1 MTDLATPAHVPQSA
15 AAALV
20 GDPSS
25 FGRVGEDG
33 TVYVRTDS
41 GERAVGSYPGK
52 SNEEAL
58 AYFVRKFE
66 TLAAEVAL
74 TADRLRNGA
83 MLAEDGEEAIKKLR
97 QQVESINAVGNL
109 AALKIAVENIS
120 PLAAIR
126 REEEAVRKAAAAE
139 AKQAARAEAKI
150 LKEKL
155 VEEAEMICATDAWK
169 VVGDRLKVLLDE
181 WKKATR
187 LDKATDEALWK
198 RFSSARNAFDKRRR
212 THFASLDKQRTE
224 FIGAKEALIAEAEK
238 LSTSTDWVNTARKYK
253 ALMDSWKAAGRAGKS
268 DEDKLWKRFK
278 AAQDAFFAAKE
289 ADFAKREESFSAN
302 LAVKEGLLIEA
313 EALLPVTK
321 VGEAKRALRTIQER
335 WEKAGQLPRNVKD
348 KFDSRLRAVEKVIRE
363 LDQEESR
370 RTDPLERKRAQENVD
385 KLAEAVANY
394 EKQAAKA
401 SAAGDAKKEKEARE
415 AADSRRLWLTEAE
428 KSLAQYK

>member
-1 MTDLATPAHVPQSA
+1 MIDQVTPAPVPQSA

-33 TVYVRTDS
+33 TVYVSTES

-83 MLAEDGEEAIKKLR
+83 MLAEDGEEAIKRLR

-126 REEEAVRKAAAAE
+126 REEEVVRKAAAAE
-139 AKQAARAEAKI
+139 AKQAARAEAKV

-155 VEEAEMICATDAWK
+155 VVEAEEICATDAWK

-181 WKKATR
+181 WKQATR

-198 RFSSARNAFDKRRR
+198 RFSTARNAFDKRRR
-212 THFASLDKQRTE
+212 THFATLDKQRSE
-224 FIGAKEALIAEAEK
+224 FVGAKESLIAEAEK
-238 LSTSTDWVNTARKYK
+238 LATSTDWINTARKYK
-253 ALMDSWKAAGRAGKS
+253 TLMDSWKVAGRAGKG

-289 ADFAKREESFSAN
+289 AEFTKREESFTAN
-302 LAVKEGLLIEA
+302 LAIKEALLIEA
-313 EALLPVTK
+313 EALLPISK
-321 VGEAKRALRTIQER
+321 LSDAKRGLRAVQEK

-348 KFDSRLRAVEKVIRE
+348 KFEGRLRAVEKTIRE
-363 LDQEESR
+363 ADQEDAQ
-370 RTDPLERKRAQENVD
+370 RTDPVARKRAEESVA
-385 KLAEAVANY
+385 KLAEAVAGY
-394 EKQAAKA
+394 EKQEAKA
-401 SAAGDAKKEKEARE
+401 AAAGDAKKEKDARE
-415 AADSRRLWLTEAE
+415 AADARRLWLAEAE

>member
-302 LAVKEGLLIEA
+302 LAVKEGLLVEA

-321 VGEAKRALRTIQER
+321 VGEAKRALRTIQEK

-370 RTDPLERKRAQENVD
+370 RTDPVERKRAQENVD
-385 KLAEAVANY
+385 KLAEAVAIY

-401 SAAGDAKKEKEARE
+401 AAAGDAKKEKEARE

>member
-302 LAVKEGLLIEA
+302 LAVKEGLLVEA

-370 RTDPLERKRAQENVD
+370 RTDPVERKRAQENVD

>member
-302 LAVKEGLLIEA
+302 LAVKEGLLVEA

-321 VGEAKRALRTIQER
+321 VGEAKRALRTIQEK

-370 RTDPLERKRAQENVD
+370 RTDPVERKRAQENVD

-401 SAAGDAKKEKEARE
+401 AAAGDAKKEKEARE
-415 AADSRRLWLTEAE
+415 AADARRLWLTEAE

>member
-155 VEEAEMICATDAWK
+155 VNEAEEICATDAWK

-198 RFSSARNAFDKRRR
+198 RFSTARNAFDKRRR

-224 FIGAKEALIAEAEK
+224 FVGAKEALIAEAEK

-253 ALMDSWKAAGRAGKS
+253 ALMESWKAAGRAGKG

-302 LAVKEGLLIEA
+302 LVVKEALLVEA

-321 VGEAKRALRTIQER
+321 VGEAKRALRTIQEK

-370 RTDPLERKRAQENVD
+370 RTDPVERKRAQESVD

-401 SAAGDAKKEKEARE
+401 AAAGDAKKEKEARE
-415 AADSRRLWLTEAE
+415 AADARRLWLTEAE

>member
-370 RTDPLERKRAQENVD
+370 RTDPVERKRAQENVD
-385 KLAEAVANY
+385 KLAEAVAIY

-401 SAAGDAKKEKEARE
+401 AAAGDAKKEKEARE

>member
-83 MLAEDGEEAIKKLR
+83 MLAEDGEEAIKKLG

-139 AKQAARAEAKI
+139 ANQAARAEAKI

-302 LAVKEGLLIEA
+302 LAVKEGLLVEA

-321 VGEAKRALRTIQER
+321 VGEAKRALRTIQEK

-370 RTDPLERKRAQENVD
+370 RTDPVERKRAQENVD

-401 SAAGDAKKEKEARE
+401 AAAGDAKKEKEARE
-415 AADSRRLWLTEAE
+415 AADARRLWLTEAE